1 MENGFEV
8 LLATYMSV
16 RMSTVTFR
24 VNMCYFV
31 GHVSCLGILGVIL
44 KNNKLDILWFLSH
57 IKECRRTAKRLHL
70 TSENN
75 LI

>member
-16 RMSTVTFR
+16 RISTVTFR
-24 VNMCYFV
+24 VNMHYFV
-31 GHVSCLGILGVIL
+31 SHVSCLAILGVIL
-44 KNNKLDILWFLSH
+44 KSNKLGILWFLPQ

-70 TSENN
+70 TSANN